1 VKIHH
6 CSYRDPARPVQKT
19 FMFQLLRT
27 CSIALL
33 TLFIMG
39 RQAGA
44 QTNRL
49 ALTGTGAKGLTAV
62 ATNGCVILSWPVMAG
77 TWQLMEQQPAF
88 TAEWVPV
95 AAEHY
100 LTNAFGV
107 SVMLA
112 LPAKTALYRLR
123 HSPGIHPPK
132 LSATPDMP
140 PMPPLPPP
148 STNRPKPFKS
158 SGQP

>member
-1 VKIHH
+1 MTRAKI
-6 CSYRDPARPVQKT
+6 
-19 FMFQLLRT
+19 FMLQLLRN

-33 TLFIMG
+33 TLFILG

-49 ALTGTGAKGLTAV
+49 ALDGTGAKRLTAI
-62 ATNGCVILSWPVMAG
+62 ATNGCVVLSWPVMQGA
-77 TWQLMEQQPAF
+77 WQLMEQQPAF

-107 SVMLA
+107 SVMLP
-112 LPAKTALYRLR
+112 LPAKTALYRLN
-123 HSPGIHPPK
+123 HSPGIRPHPP
-132 LSATPDMP
+132 LSSAAPAMP
-140 PMPPLPPP
+140 PMPPMPTAQTNHLKPIKAPP
-148 STNRPKPFKS
+148 
-158 SGQP
+158 QP